1 MSDALRDTR
10 RVAITWEKGG
20 SARVIRIDANAITL
34 ESTTPSPPGS
44 RISGTLLDEPSST
57 LRVKIHVSKK
67 QDDGTFLLEGRP
79 IDLTR
84 ELREKLVSLSAGR
97 DEPQGA

>member
-1 MSDALRDTR
+1 MI
-10 RVAITWEKGG
+10 VWEKGG
-20 SARVIRIDANAITL
+20 AARVLRIDANAIAL

-44 RISGTLLDEPSST
+44 RISGTLVDDPAST

-67 QDDGTFLLEGRP
+67 QEDGSFLLEGRP

-84 ELREKLVSLSAGR
+84 DLREKLVALAGVSAERG
-97 DEPQGA
+97 EPRGV

>member
-1 MSDALRDTR
+1 MSDALGGTR
-10 RVAITWEKGG
+10 RGAITWEKGG
-20 SARVIRIDANAITL
+20 AARVLRIDASSITL

-44 RISGTLLDEPSST
+44 RISGTLVDDPSSA

-84 ELREKLVSLSAGR
+84 EMRERLVGLSAERGLPR
-97 DEPQGA
+97 GA